1 MTTEDLARELEDG
14 AQAIDTDGTPSQI
27 GPDAATL
34 RAAAARL
41 RELSDGWQTI
51 DSAPMKRLIIGTD
64 GSVVQP
70 IRRLEPDVIYCPQP
84 TSIDLWTHWRPFPQ
98 PPGDAG

>member
-1 MTTEDLARELEDG
+1 MNRDQIAEVIAREVYDETPAKLG
-14 AQAIDTDGTPSQI
+14 QTLANRILTAANAIM
-27 GPDAATL
+27 AL
-34 RAAAARL
+34 
-41 RELSDGWQTI
+41 DGWQTI
-51 DSAPMKRLIIGTD
+51 GGAPMKRLIIGTD

-84 TSIDLWTHWRPFPQ
+84 TSIDLWTHWRPFPS

>member
-1 MTTEDLARELEDG
+1 MNRDQIAEVIAKLRRHYVGAANELEDDLG
-14 AQAIDTDGTPSQI
+14 EAIGLLLAIQ
-27 GPDAATL
+27 
-34 RAAAARL
+34 
-41 RELSDGWQTI
+41 SDGWQTI

-84 TSIDLWTHWRPFPQ
+84 TSIDLWTHWRPFPS